1 MLNKMLHIAQK
12 TISMEE
18 NTYRELQEMLIDCK
32 TRRIVLHKKLIET
45 KKILN
50 ESRMIFQRTKEYIL
64 EPYEYENYRE
74 GLVILNLE
82 IDTTKLEERLILD
95 QLRDTARDDKL
106 NLLYRNLLTYTEIT
120 KEDLDKLVIA

>member
-1 MLNKMLHIAQK
+1 
-12 TISMEE
+12 MEE